1 MSFNKNSA
9 NLAKN
14 IINQLNPNLTE
25 QFGTMIQFLIDN
37 PEAASSIRGKASFD
51 IGSEE
56 YIRRQAENF
65 ISSREPRTPNP
76 PSTIP
81 DEMVSFILNKY
92 FDVPENELER
102 AVELHNLSMGA
113 ENLIGDILERYI
125 ASVVE
130 HHGWVWCSGS
140 IVKAV
145 DFIHRK
151 QDDQWAA
158 LQVKNRDNSENSS
171 SSAIRKGT
179 TIDKW
184 FRTFSKKKGDNWD
197 NFPKIVNVTLS
208 ESGFRKFVENYLI
221 SLKHINLGKRN

>member
-1 MSFNKNSA
+1 MSVKESVD
-9 NLAKN
+9 LAVE
-14 IINQLNPNLTE
+14 IMNQLDPALS
-25 QFGTMIQFLIDN
+25 QRFATMILFLSDN
-37 PEAASSIRGKASFD
+37 PEVASAVRGRSGIV

-56 YIRRQAENF
+56 YIRRQAMNF
-65 ISSREPRTPNP
+65 IKSREPRAPSP

-81 DEMVSFILNKY
+81 DEMVNFIINKY
-92 FDVPENELER
+92 FDVPEEELGR

-130 HHGWVWCSGS
+130 NHGWVWCSGS

-145 DFIHRK
+145 DFVHRK
-151 QDDQWAA
+151 QDGKWLA

-179 TIDKW
+179 EIEKW
-184 FRTFSKKKGDNWD
+184 FRTFSKKKGDNWKK
-197 NFPKIVNVTLS
+197 FPKIVDSSLS
-208 ESGFRKFVENYLI
+208 EEGFREFVEKYLLSI
-221 SLKHINLGKRN
+221 KS

>member
-1 MSFNKNSA
+1 MSLNGKSA
-9 NLAKN
+9 DLARQVM
-14 IINQLNPNLTE
+14 NQLDPSLSK
-25 QFGTMIQFLIDN
+25 QFGTLVEFLADN
-37 PEAASSIRGKASFD
+37 PAAAPQDSRTAAL
-51 IGSEE
+51 GSDE
-56 YIRRQAENF
+56 YLRRQAEKF
-65 ISSREPRTPNP
+65 IKSRAPRAPNP
-76 PSTIP
+76 PATIP
-81 DEMVSFILNKY
+81 DEMVSFIINKY

-125 ASVVE
+125 ASIVE
-130 HHGWVWCSGS
+130 RHDWVWCSGS

-151 QDDQWAA
+151 PDGTWAA

-184 FRTFSKKKGDNWD
+184 FRTFSKKQGDNWS
-197 NFPKIVNVTLS
+197 NFPKIVDARLS
-208 ESGFRKFVENYLI
+208 ETDFRRFVEAYLS
-221 SLKHINLGKRN
+221 SLRNR